1 VALTGV
7 PEVVEH
13 GVTGLLVAP
22 GDLDGLR
29 AAAGRLLDDGPL
41 RASMGGA
48 ARERC
53 RDHFG
58 IAAVAAAYRD
68 LYEEVVGAAWAT
80 SSS

>member
-1 VALTGV
+1 
-7 PEVVEH
+7 VVDH

-22 GDLDGLR
+22 GDHDGLR
-29 AAAGRLLDDGPL
+29 AAAGRLLDDGRL
-41 RASMGGA
+41 RASMGAA

-53 RDHFG
+53 RGRFG
-58 IAAVAAAYRD
+58 IAAIAAAYQD